1 MVFHHSGKKLLQGGG
16 GVFRRAALMPF
27 MFIFAVITI
36 LVLPGFLEQIT
47 EATYPPSLTTAL
59 APTTT
64 RQPTQAPS
72 GPFDRYLDC
81 LAARINVDR
90 HTATEYPFPNDN
102 ISIPYIVLPVTVEE
116 PMMISL
122 MCNLT
127 VHIRRLVY
135 VQNGSVP
142 SMTAFLDAVMAAF
155 KSTRRVRVMRKRGNF
170 GYATALNMAL
180 RDFLQ
185 LPFDEAP
192 FFFMANNDVLL
203 PGGMM
208 EKALPLFYSA
218 SREGRDVLDAL
229 EAEVATEPNEHTPQR
244 FRDVPLRS
252 TDARHALV
260 TSRLLPDRIRY
271 QSLEQRRTA
280 FAGFYG
286 DLYPDSRDQRAFWAV
301 TRLALE
307 VTGYFDENCYPAY
320 HEDTDMIQRLRLL
333 GFKALR
339 VSGWEKTPMIH
350 IVGGSQIA
358 ALKSLAL
365 PVSKEA
371 QAFLKGSHAIIRR
384 RFSARYASAKCR
396 SVMWC
401 NSTKVAPNKQ
411 DGMPLDAF
419 VIYQRRVCTI
429 EQLEE
434 QLIDRLIADPSIS
447 SPTAIRML
455 ANAERDLGNVDR
467 LLLDGTF
474 YYRNGSTLRLL
485 TDCAALLPSRPLF
498 R

>member
-1 MVFHHSGKKLLQGGG
+1 MVLHHSGKKLLRGDG
-16 GVFRRAALMPF
+16 GVFRRVALMPL

-36 LVLPGFLEQIT
+36 LILPGFLEQTT
-47 EATYPPSLTTAL
+47 EATYPPSLTTVL

-64 RQPTQAPS
+64 RESTQAPS
-72 GPFDRYLDC
+72 GSFDRYLDC
-81 LAARINVDR
+81 LAARISVDR

-116 PMMISL
+116 PTMISL

-155 KSTRRVRVMRKRGNF
+155 HSTRRVRVMRKRGNF

-218 SREGRDVLDAL
+218 SREGRDMLDAL

-286 DLYPDSRDQRAFWAV
+286 DLYPDTLDQTAFWAV

-320 HEDTDMIQRLRLL
+320 HEDTDMIERLRLL

-339 VSGWEKTPMIH
+339 VSGWEETPVLH

-365 PVSKEA
+365 PMSNEA
-371 QAFLKGSHAIIRR
+371 QAFLKGSRAIIHRL
-384 RFSARYASAKCR
+384 FSTRYESEKCR
-396 SVMWC
+396 SAMWC
-401 NSTKVAPNKQ
+401 KSTKVAPSKQ
-411 DGMPLDAF
+411 NGMPLDAF
-419 VIYQRRVCTI
+419 VIYQQRVCTI

-434 QLIDRLIADPSIS
+434 QLIDRLLADPSIS
-447 SPTAIRML
+447 YTTAIRML
-455 ANAERDLGNVDR
+455 VNAEQDLGNIDR
-467 LLLDGTF
+467 FLIDGTS

-485 TDCAALLPSRPLF
+485 TDCAALLPTRPLF